1 MLVLKAIWK
10 VIGGILFGMLSTA
23 LCVALFIVGCL
34 VIGFVLHWMG
44 VLLATVLGAEAW
56 AALCVNARG
65 IIILILGVLCLVGVI
80 AMLVLEIRDQYIIE
94 KAKDARRKEGKE

>member
-23 LCVALFIVGCL
+23 LCIVLFIVGCL
-34 VIGFVLHWMG
+34 AIGFVLHWMG

-56 AALCVNARG
+56 AALCTNARG
-65 IIILILGVLCLVGVI
+65 IIILILGVLCFVGVI

-94 KAKDARRKEGKE
+94 KAKAEQRKEDKE